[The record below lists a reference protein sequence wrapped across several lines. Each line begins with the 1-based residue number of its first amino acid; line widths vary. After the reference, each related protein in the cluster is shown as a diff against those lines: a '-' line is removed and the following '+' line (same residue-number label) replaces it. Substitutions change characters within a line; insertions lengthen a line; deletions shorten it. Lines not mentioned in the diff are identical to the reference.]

1 MICTQC
7 GSSVP
12 GGAAAC
18 PGCGAR
24 FAAQGMAAQGTAGQ
38 RMAGQGMAGQR
49 MAEPFQP
56 APLAQ
61 RAAAGH
67 AASPAFRLDLS
78 RLTNSDRI
86 TGIGSLLLL
95 VSLFLPWYG
104 VDILGISAEADGL
117 NVHGYLYIVLLLCV
131 AIMAYLVL
139 WAGFEELPARL
150 PLSHQQ
156 RLLAASG
163 INTALVLLAFLIRPD
178 GTGWRF
184 GAFAGILAALV
195 AVAPLVIPAVQ
206 ARRAR
211 A

>member
-24 FAAQGMAAQGTAGQ
+24 FAAQGTAARAGGTAGQ
-38 RMAGQGMAGQR
+38 RMAGR
-49 MAEPFQP
+49 RPFQP

>member
-7 GSSVP
+7 GSNIP

-18 PGCGAR
+18 PGCGSR
-24 FAAQGMAAQGTAGQ
+24 LAAQGMAG
-38 RMAGQGMAGQR
+38 
-49 MAEPFQP
+49 PSQP
-56 APLAQ
+56 APPGWG
-61 RAAAGH
+61 AAAGH
-67 AASPAFRLDLS
+67 APAERAASPAFRLDLS

-86 TGIGSLLLL
+86 TGTGTLLLL

-104 VDILGISAEADGL
+104 VNILGISAEADGL

-131 AIMAYLVL
+131 AIMAYLVF
-139 WAGFEELPARL
+139 WAGFEELPVRL
-150 PLSHQQ
+150 PLTHEQ

-163 INTALVLLAFLIRPD
+163 VNTALVLLAFLIRPD

-184 GAFAGILAALV
+184 GAFLGLLAALV
-195 AVAPLVIPAVQ
+195 AVAPLVIPAVRS
-206 ARRAR
+206 RRGR